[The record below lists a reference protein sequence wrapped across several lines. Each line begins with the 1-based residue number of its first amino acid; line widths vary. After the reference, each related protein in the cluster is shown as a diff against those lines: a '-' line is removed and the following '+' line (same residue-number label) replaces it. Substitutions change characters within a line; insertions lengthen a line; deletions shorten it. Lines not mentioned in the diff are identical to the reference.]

1 MKVQAQE
8 LPRHLNNELAHSY
21 LVSGDEPLLV
31 DEALD
36 AIRAVARREGFTT
49 RDVFVGTAN
58 FDWTQL
64 AASGANLSLFAE
76 KRIVELRLPT
86 GKPGRVGGPAIVDF
100 LDRAGPE
107 LLFIVITPKLD
118 RRTAATKWAKA
129 LESRSVHVPIW
140 PVDLRDLPRWVDQR
154 MRRVG
159 LEPTRAATTMI
170 ADRVEGNLLAAGQEI
185 EKLRLLL
192 GEGAVD
198 ADDVSKAVAD
208 SSRYDVFKLVDA
220 ALAGDSRRAIRIL
233 AGLEDEGVEPVLVVW
248 SLTRELR
255 TLALVLGEM
264 ETSGNLSAGMSKARV
279 WKSRQGLVRSAAGRH
294 SATSVL
300 RLLKA
305 AARADACAKGQR
317 PGDPWQSAADI
328 VLKLSLDSRRAA

>member
-8 LPRHLNNELAHSY
+8 LSRHLNNGLAHSY

-36 AIRAVARREGFTT
+36 TIRSAARRDGFTA
-49 RDVFVGTAN
+49 RDVFVATTG
-58 FDWTQL
+58 FDWGQL

-100 LDRAGPE
+100 LGQAGPE
-107 LLFIVITPKLD
+107 LMFVVITPKID
-118 RRTAATKWAKA
+118 KRTAATKWVKA
-129 LESRSVHVPIW
+129 LESRAVHVPIW
-140 PVDLRDLPRWVDQR
+140 PVDVRELPRWIDQR
-154 MRRVG
+154 MRGAG
-159 LEPTRAATTMI
+159 LEPTRAATAI
-170 ADRVEGNLLAAGQEI
+170 VADRVEGNLLAASQEV

-192 GEGAVD
+192 GEGPVD
-198 ADDVSKAVAD
+198 ADDVEKAVAD

-220 ALAGDSRRAIRIL
+220 ALAGDSRRAMRIL

-255 TLALVLGEM
+255 TLAVVLGEM
-264 ETSGNLSAGMSKARV
+264 ESSGNLAAGMQKARV
-279 WKSRQGLVRSAAGRH
+279 WRNRQGIVRSAAGRH

-300 RLLKA
+300 RLIKA
-305 AARADACAKGQR
+305 AGRADACAKGQAA
-317 PGDPWQSAADI
+317 GNPWQAAADI
-328 VLKLSLDSRRAA
+328 VLRLSLDQRRAA